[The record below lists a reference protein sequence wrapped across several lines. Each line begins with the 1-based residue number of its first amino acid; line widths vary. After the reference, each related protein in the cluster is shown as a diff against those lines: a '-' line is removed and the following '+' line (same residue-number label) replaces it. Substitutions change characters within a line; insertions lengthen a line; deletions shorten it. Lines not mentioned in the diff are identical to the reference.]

1 MNREFIEPPA
11 DYVECPIGRPIVNK
25 ENWEL
30 NFLMMKCLEAWNDS
44 FYPVVSTNRNGDIR
58 GNDNG
63 VEC

>member
-11 DYVECPIGRPIVNK
+11 DYVERSIGRPIVNK

-30 NFLMMKCLEAWNDS
+30 NFLMMKCLETWNDS
-44 FYPVVSTNRNGDIR
+44 FCPIVGTNRNGDIR
-58 GNDNG
+58 ANDNG